1 MMDYIA
7 LQSHQGKSSALYY
20 VNVSMMK
27 KSEITSDWPLPPKG
41 IRLLSPKFFI
51 DVMAADPLCEDLY
64 PLATGF
70 YPHARHHCMSRRQN
84 ANYLLIYCTE
94 GAGHLNVGKRH
105 WPIKAGDIISLPEGL
120 AHSYRADAK
129 RPWTIY
135 WAHYQGTLAREY
147 SQRIGSEPVIQ
158 IGLQP
163 RLIADF
169 ETLFSLRRGSYS
181 IDAYIH
187 SACRL
192 KQILSFIAYSAQRH
206 QPQSGQAIDL
216 AKIEELMHLHLCGN
230 LNLQA
235 LADDANLSK
244 YHFTRKFKQ
253 VTGHSPIQYFIHLKM
268 QHACQLLDSTTHPV
282 KQVAAETGYKDTYYF
297 SRLFKQ
303 VIGIS
308 PSEYRRNKAA

>member
-7 LQSHQGKSSALYY
+7 LQSHQENKSSFCY
-20 VNVSMMK
+20 VDVFIMK
-27 KSEITSDWPLPPKG
+27 KIEITSNWPLPPKG
-41 IRLLSPKFFI
+41 IRLLSPKFLV
-51 DVMAADPLCEDLY
+51 DAMAADPLCEDLY

-70 YPHARHHCMSRRQN
+70 YPQARHHRMSRQQN

-94 GAGHLNVGKRH
+94 GLGHLNVGQRQ

-120 AHSYRADAK
+120 AHNYRADAK
-129 RPWTIY
+129 QPWTIY
-135 WAHYQGTLAREY
+135 WAHYSGTLAHEY
-147 SQRIGSEPVIQ
+147 SQRIGSEPFVQ

-169 ETLFSLRRGSYS
+169 EALFSLRRGGYS
-181 IDAYIH
+181 IEAYIH

-192 KQILSFIAYSAQRH
+192 KQMLSFITYTAQRH
-206 QPQSGQAIDL
+206 QPQPGQAIDL
-216 AKIEELMHLHLCGN
+216 MKVEELMHLHLCGS

-235 LADDANLSK
+235 VANDANLSK

-253 VTGHSPIQYFIHLKM
+253 LTGHSPIQHFIHLKM
-268 QHACQLLDSTTHPV
+268 QLACQLLDSTANSV
-282 KQVAAETGYKDTYYF
+282 KQVAVETGYKDAYYF

-308 PSEYRRNKAA
+308 PSEYRRSKAA

>member
-7 LQSHQGKSSALYY
+7 LQSHQENKPSFYY
-20 VNVSMMK
+20 VDVFIMK
-27 KSEITSDWPLPPKG
+27 KTEITSDWPLPPKG
-41 IRLLSPKFFI
+41 IRLLSPKFLV
-51 DVMAADPLCEDLY
+51 DAMAADPLCEDLY

-70 YPHARHHCMSRRQN
+70 YPQARHHRMSRQQN

-94 GAGHLNVGKRH
+94 GLGHINVGKRQ
-105 WPIKAGDIISLPEGL
+105 WSIKAGDIISLPEGL
-120 AHSYRADAK
+120 AHSYRADAQQ
-129 RPWTIY
+129 PWTIY
-135 WAHYQGTLAREY
+135 WAHYSGTLAREY
-147 SQRIGSEPVIQ
+147 SQRIGSEPFAQ

-169 ETLFSLRRGSYS
+169 EALFSLRRGGYS

-192 KQILSFIAYSAQRH
+192 KQMLSFIAYSAQRH
-206 QPQSGQAIDL
+206 QSQPGQAIDL
-216 AKIEELMHLHLCGN
+216 AKVEALMHLHLCGR

-253 VTGHSPIQYFIHLKM
+253 VTGHSPIQHFIHLKM
-268 QHACQLLDSTTHPV
+268 QHACQLLDSTAHSV
-282 KQVAAETGYKDTYYF
+282 KQIAVDTGYKDAYYF

-308 PSEYRRNKAA
+308 PSEYRRSKAA